1 MSGPFIPPTPDEPVD
16 SSPPVDLDD
25 DYADDEFDNQNC
37 MVNEDSISVEEV
49 AADGFDSDF
58 QNKFPDGVP
67 FRHLH
72 ENDDDQDDDNDD
84 NLVCQMHSSSNQ
96 ISTSNL
102 LGCNKY

>member
-16 SSPPVDLDD
+16 SSPHMDLDD
-25 DYADDEFDNQNC
+25 DYMDKFNNQNC
-37 MVNEDSISVEEV
+37 MADKDLTSVV
-49 AADGFDSDF
+49 GLVADGFDSDF

-67 FRHLH
+67 FSHLH
-72 ENDDDQDDDNDD
+72 EKDNGQDDNDD
-84 NLVCQMHSSSNQ
+84 NNLVCQMHSSNQ